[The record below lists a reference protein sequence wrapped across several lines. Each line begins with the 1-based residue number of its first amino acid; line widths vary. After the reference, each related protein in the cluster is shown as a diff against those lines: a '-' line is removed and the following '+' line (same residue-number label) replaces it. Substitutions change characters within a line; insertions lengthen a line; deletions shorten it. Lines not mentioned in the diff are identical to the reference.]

1 MYNKFPVN
9 EENSSLNYQIQTED
23 ADKRLDV
30 FLSENVKDWS
40 RSRLQRLIEDEDVL
54 VNGKSAKSS
63 YKLCENDII
72 EVELIEQQGA
82 NFEPENIPLEIVYE
96 DEIIAV
102 VNKPA
107 GMVVHP
113 GAGISSG
120 TLANALAFHFGMEKE
135 DLEFENASSEQ
146 TKIQKLKSKIGM
158 VHRLDKDTSG
168 LIVIAKNEL
177 TQEKLAEQFRK
188 RKVFKSYVALV
199 HGEVRRESGKVE
211 EPIARDKFNRLKMAV
226 DKNGRAALSLWKVRQ
241 RFEKFTLLDVVIKS
255 GRTHQIRVHLAFLNH
270 PIVGDATYNEGRDNT
285 ISDTEIRRKIN
296 SFDRFFLHA
305 EKLSFIHPKT
315 NEKMNFTAPLPPELI
330 EILRAVNTK

>member
-1 MYNKFPVN
+1 MSEHTD
-9 EENSSLNYQIQTED
+9 EENPSLIFNILFAD
-23 ADKRLDV
+23 VDKRLDV
-30 FLSENVKDWS
+30 FLTETINDWS

-63 YKLCENDII
+63 YKLCENDVI
-72 EVELIEQQGA
+72 EVELIEQQGSG
-82 NFEPENIPLEIVYE
+82 FEPENIPLEIVYE
-96 DEIIAV
+96 DDIIAV

-120 TLANALAFHFGMEKE
+120 TLANALAYHFGMKAEE
-135 DLEFENASSEQ
+135 LEFENATSEQ

-211 EPIARDKFNRLKMAV
+211 QPIARDKFNRLKMAI
-226 DKNGRAALSLWKVRQ
+226 DKNGRTALSLWKVRQ
-241 RFEKFTLLDVVIKS
+241 RFNKFTLLDVVIKS

-270 PIVGDATYNEGRDNT
+270 PIVGDANYNEGRDNT
-285 ISDTEIRRKIN
+285 ISDTEIRRKIQG
-296 SFDRFFLHA
+296 FGRFFLHA
-305 EKLSFIHPKT
+305 EKLSFTHPKT
-315 NEKMNFTAPLPPELI
+315 NEKMSFTAPLPPELI
-330 EILRAVNTK
+330 DILKTIRTIE